1 MDAPQP
7 IGVLRSGPCRRS
19 LLRARGDVTPRITAI
34 TKKHIPKPPGVGF
47 PSFFH
52 SERSNFVSALDEIAA
67 VVIGASGRE
76 EASRKGKTP
85 KPDLR
90 KRKTG
95 KKKDE
100 DGNPDAEPKET
111 AEVRL
116 VETRAAPAPDV
127 TFLGTRFDTALTR
140 P

>member
-1 MDAPQP
+1 MRSFWVPQF
-7 IGVLRSGPCRRS
+7 RRVFS
-19 LLRARGDVTPRITAI
+19 ETAL
-34 TKKHIPKPPGVGF
+34 VEMSF
-47 PSFFH
+47 P
-52 SERSNFVSALDEIAA
+52 LDEIAA
-67 VVIGASGRE
+67 VVMAPPAARKPPG
-76 EASRKGKTP
+76 KGKTP

-116 VETRAAPAPDV
+116 VETRAAPAP
-127 TFLGTRFDTALTR
+127 T
-140 P
+140 